1 MNQADYESV
10 LKEAEAG
17 NSSALYQLGMLK
29 FTGAYIKGVGFI
41 EQQKDEGYKLLKDAA
56 TLGNAKALIK
66 IEKIERED
74 FERSLMDKERSR
86 LEAKSKYLLD
96 HKEPSIIDEIESEYL
111 KKKYQEKQNKESM
124 NLDSNPIETYMKCM
138 MHDFQPSFDGKSKKS
153 ILLSDSNERIEKRYQ
168 DSDVKL
174 IGYLFCR
181 PTSQKAKNE
190 IISNLNYFHFRSED
204 SIDIYMMGFYPDKR
218 AKEGFKIASALW
230 AYSDEMF
237 NESRGNMEALTN
249 WRYSGGI
256 DLLLTQVV
264 YDSEKNTY
272 GPDFS
277 MSIVCHIDDL
287 VEIKAFSSIEAFFEK
302 LFRHAEYASS
312 DNPIWELSDQFGMCT
327 IQSGLRRFILSLL
340 PKNLL
345 GELDIITKFAITD
358 IVKR

>member
-1 MNQADYESV
+1 MKQADYENV
-10 LKEAEAG
+10 LKGAEAG
-17 NSSALYQLGMLK
+17 DGCALYQLGMLK

-56 TLGNAKALIK
+56 TLGNSEALIK
-66 IEKIERED
+66 IEKIEHED
-74 FERSLMDKERSR
+74 FERSLINKERSR
-86 LEAKSKYLLD
+86 LEAKSKYVFD

-111 KKKYQEKQNKESM
+111 KKKYQAKKNEESIH
-124 NLDSNPIETYMKCM
+124 LDSNPRETYLKCILP
-138 MHDFQPSFDGKSKKS
+138 DFQPDLDSKSKKS

-181 PTSQKAKNE
+181 PTSQKVKNE

-204 SIDIYMMGFYPDKR
+204 SIDIYMMGFYPDKKV
-218 AKEGFKIASALW
+218 KEGFKIAGDLW

-237 NESRGNMEALTN
+237 NESRKNMEDLTN

-256 DLLLTQVV
+256 DLLLTHVV
-264 YDSEKNTY
+264 CDSEKNTY

-277 MSIVCHIDDL
+277 RSIVCHIDDL

-312 DNPIWELSDQFGMCT
+312 ENPIWELSDQFGMST
-327 IQSGLRRFILSLL
+327 IQSGLRRFLLSLL

-345 GELDIITKFAITD
+345 GELDIIAKFAVTD